1 MYAGIPGDLEKRIRH
16 QPVWGITSRQTPL
29 NWINAAVTRA
39 ERDGVTFSVPVTP
52 HSFRHSY
59 AMRLT
64 MSGVPPR
71 VLQSLLGHRYARSTE
86 IYTRVF
92 SLDVLTER
100 GLSFTCDPQRAKQL
114 LGYHERIN
122 DV

>member
-1 MYAGIPGDLEKRIRH
+1 MA
-16 QPVWGITSRQTPL
+16 
-29 NWINAAVTRA
+29 RA

-52 HSFRHSY
+52 HTFRHSY
-59 AMRLT
+59 AMHLT

-92 SLDVLTER
+92 SLDVLTGS
-100 GLSFTCDPQRAKQL
+100 GLSFTCDPQLAKQL
-114 LGYHERIN
+114 LGYPERLN
-122 DV
+122 NE